1 MAIIVGV
8 DRGWLARDAALER
21 LANSLGFLKRA
32 DRFHGAFPHWLD
44 GATGRAIRFSPKDD
58 GGDIVE
64 TAFLIAG
71 LLAARQYFDRDREE
85 ERALREK
92 IDELWRAVEW
102 DWYTQGAD
110 VLYWHWSPTHAW
122 AMNHAI
128 RGWNECLVAYV
139 LAAGSPTHAIDPEI
153 YHRGWA
159 SGPHFKNGTEHF
171 ATRLPLGPPYGGPLF
186 FTHYSFLG
194 IDPRGLKDRYAD
206 YWEQNVAH
214 TSINR
219 AHCIANPNRFEGY
232 GARLLGADGKRHSG
246 RLYRAL
252 TDQRSRRHLA
262 DGGAFVHALF
272 AGGEPRRASLL
283 LNGDGRAAL
292 GRIRVQGCLQP
303 GA

>member
-1 MAIIVGV
+1 MNKDHEALLSPDLTDDELLHRVQRQTLKYFWDFAHPVSGLARERSNARPDTVTSGGSGFGIMAIIVGV

-102 DWYTQGAD
+102 DWYTQGVD

-139 LAAGSPTHAIDPEI
+139 LAAGSPTHA
-153 YHRGWA
+153 
-159 SGPHFKNGTEHF
+159 
-171 ATRLPLGPPYGGPLF
+171 
-186 FTHYSFLG
+186 
-194 IDPRGLKDRYAD
+194 DR
-206 YWEQNVAH
+206 
-214 TSINR
+214 
-219 AHCIANPNRFEGY
+219 P
-232 GARLLGADGKRHSG
+232 
-246 RLYRAL
+246 
-252 TDQRSRRHLA
+252 
-262 DGGAFVHALF
+262 
-272 AGGEPRRASLL
+272 
-283 LNGDGRAAL
+283 
-292 GRIRVQGCLQP
+292 
-303 GA
+303 